1 MTAPII
7 SRKSQLFLL
16 GFLTSIFLANFLSRV
31 VLAPLMPV
39 IEKDL
44 GLGHTAAGVFF
55 MMIALGYA
63 AGLLG
68 SGFLSTRITYRR
80 TIALAAVACGCAF
93 FLIAASHT
101 LWMIRLG
108 LFLIGFSTGM
118 YLPSAITTITSSFQP
133 AHWGRALSVH
143 ELAPSL
149 AFISAPLIA
158 EALLLFY
165 PWQGVLVMI
174 GGVSVLLGLFFF
186 RLAPGG
192 DFRGE
197 APTLGYIRLL
207 FGRPAI
213 WIMGALFSLA
223 ITASIGIYSMIPLY
237 LVAERG
243 IDRSLANTLLGLSRI
258 LVLPV
263 ALISGWIS
271 DRIGPKPTLAA
282 VILFNGITAILL
294 GALPGRW
301 VILMVFLQ
309 PLLTVCFYPAGF
321 TVLSRIVP
329 PHARNLSVSLTMFI
343 AYLAGG
349 GLIPVAIG
357 MFGDAGMFSLAFIIV
372 GGITLLALPLITRLD
387 LTEIKS
393 G

>member
-1 MTAPII
+1 
-7 SRKSQLFLL
+7 
-16 GFLTSIFLANFLSRV
+16 
-31 VLAPLMPV
+31 
-39 IEKDL
+39 
-44 GLGHTAAGVFF
+44 
-55 MMIALGYA
+55 
-63 AGLLG
+63 
-68 SGFLSTRITYRR
+68 
-80 TIALAAVACGCAF
+80 
-93 FLIAASHT
+93 
-101 LWMIRLG
+101 MIRLG
-108 LFLIGFSTGM
+108 LFLIGVSTGM

-165 PWQGVLVMI
+165 PWQGVIFLI
-174 GGVSVLLGLFFF
+174 GGVSVCLGLLFF
-186 RLAPGG
+186 RLAPAG

-197 APTLGYIRLL
+197 APTLGYVRLL
-207 FGRPAI
+207 IGKPAL

-223 ITASIGIYSMIPLY
+223 ITATIGIYSMIPLY

-263 ALISGWIS
+263 ALVSGWIS

-301 VILMVFLQ
+301 VVLMVFLQ

-349 GLIPVAIG
+349 GLIPITIG
-357 MFGDAGMFSLAFIIV
+357 MFGDAGMFGFAFILV

-393 G
+393 A